1 MTEGAVVE
9 AVVAWIAE
17 VVPAVAANTYTYLPA
32 GKAKGLPDVAVDIV
46 TSEIVR
52 EDPDFQMM
60 ALQQVVLQVRRLAL
74 SFMVESGVTE
84 EQAKAATDTL
94 RSFFD
99 ALVAGV
105 LADHTLGGRVALA
118 SPFLTVDYEPAFVE
132 YADGTR
138 GREMT
143 VQLAV
148 AEPLQTDD

>member
-1 MTEGAVVE
+1 MTEGEVVE
-9 AVVAWIAE
+9 AVVEWVAE
-17 VVPAVAANTYTYLPA
+17 IVPAVAENTYTYLPA

-52 EDPDFQMM
+52 EDQDFQLM
-60 ALQQVVLQVRRLAL
+60 ALQQVVLHVRRLAL

-84 EQAKAATDTL
+84 EQAKGATDTL

-99 ALVAGV
+99 ALVAGA
-105 LADHTLGGRVALA
+105 LADHTLGGRLALA

-148 AEPLQTDD
+148 AEPLQADD